1 MAVAL
6 AAARLMAEDVR
17 EVDHSCSSVM
27 FCVVTSTGTSS
38 ERIILQV
45 FLAVL
50 DQCI

>member
-38 ERIILQV
+38 ERIIQV